1 MELPG
6 TAESCW
12 VATAPQTRYRRYE
25 QSDRADVAV
34 IGAGIVGLTAAFRPR
49 SWCTNVSNS
58 TSSRSEK
65 EERRMPDGA
74 KPERSRMFF
83 RD

>member
-34 IGAGIVGLTAAFRPR
+34 IGAGIVGLTAAYLLSKAGYAVTCSRP
-49 SWCTNVSNS
+49 
-58 TSSRSEK
+58 SRS
-65 EERRMPDGA
+65 G
-74 KPERSRMFF
+74 SR
-83 RD
+83 